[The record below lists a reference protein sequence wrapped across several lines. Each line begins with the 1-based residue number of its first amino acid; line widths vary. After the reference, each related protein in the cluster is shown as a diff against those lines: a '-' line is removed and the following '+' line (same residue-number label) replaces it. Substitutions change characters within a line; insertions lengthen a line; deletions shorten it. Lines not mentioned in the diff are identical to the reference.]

1 MTKLP
6 SIARRPSGFS
16 EAMEQAILK
25 AASALTANGVK
36 AVIEQD
42 EAADGYTDAKAWLD
56 GKGLNTEWVWWALER
71 RDVKKRTMALLGDGQ
86 GDPGEDPLT
95 KACAI
100 LRKRYVYGS
109 FRNEVYDRRAKD
121 WIQIAAMD
129 NLEAVNIPIDDKGR
143 RYSAFSL
150 LKGDK
155 KAARVHN
162 ERYMPGSKQEIV
174 EQEGVCWL
182 NTWEPSKLKPVPGD
196 VKPFVDHILYFCSG
210 REKEANHILD
220 WIAYGV
226 QNPGAKILHALLL
239 ISPFQ
244 GTGKDTIGEMVAECL
259 GHTNIS
265 IVQDEDVNEGRYDFM
280 RRAQIVVVPETMSGD
295 RRDLANKLKPLI
307 TQRLVRINEKHV
319 KAYVIPNTSNFLM
332 FSNYK
337 NAAYIEDKDRR
348 YFVIICE
355 AAPKPTSYFD
365 DLYDNYI
372 RRPEKMGAFLDFLL
386 KRDLSKFN
394 PHAPAPDT
402 PDKQTVKNATM
413 GGAEAWLQYQWESN
427 AHPFDK
433 NVVNLVDVLS
443 WIQEMKGPR
452 MTIQDIS
459 RFLSKQGGG
468 DLGKRRVGGKQ
479 PRLWAVRDF
488 EGVRE
493 RLDRKEAEL
502 TFETSNGKYEAVST
516 GQKVVAFKNP

>member
-25 AASALTANGVK
+25 TASALSANGVK

-42 EAADGYTDAKAWLD
+42 ETADGYADAKAWLD

-71 RDVKKRTMALLGDGQ
+71 RDVQKRTMALLGNAAGEVS
-86 GDPGEDPLT
+86 EDPIA
-95 KACAI
+95 KACAM

-121 WIQIAAMD
+121 WLQIDAMN
-129 NLEAVNIPIDDKGR
+129 NLEAVNMPENDKGVPF
-143 RYSAFSL
+143 SAFAL
-150 LKGDK
+150 LKRDR

-162 ERYMPGSKQEIV
+162 ERYLPGSKQEIV
-174 EQEGVCWL
+174 EHDGVSWL
-182 NTWEPSKLKPVPGD
+182 NTWEPTKLKAIPGD
-196 VKPFVDHILYFCSG
+196 VAPFVNHILYFCSG
-210 REKEANHILD
+210 RQREAEHILD
-220 WIAYGV
+220 WFAFV
-226 QNPGAKILHALLL
+226 AQNPGKKINHALLL
-239 ISPFQ
+239 ISPHQ
-244 GTGKDTIGEMVAECL
+244 GTGKDTMAEMLAEIL
-259 GHTNIS
+259 GHSNVS
-265 IVQDEDVNEGRYDFM
+265 VVQDEDVNEGRYDFM
-280 RRAQIVVVPETMSGD
+280 RRAQIVVVPETMGGD

-307 TQRLVRINEKHV
+307 TQPLVRINEKHV
-319 KAYVIPNTSNFLM
+319 KAYSIPNTSNFVM

-355 AAPKPTSYFD
+355 AAPRSIAYFD

-372 RRPEKMGAFLDFLL
+372 RTEKMGAFLDFLL

-394 PHAPAPDT
+394 PYAPAPDT
-402 PDKQTVKNATM
+402 PDKTTVKNATM
-413 GGAEAWLQYQWESN
+413 GGGEAWLQYQWESN

-433 NVVNLVDVLS
+433 NVVSLVDVLA

-459 RFLSKQGGG
+459 RFLAKQGGG

-493 RLDRKEAEL
+493 RLDRKEVEL
-502 TFETSNGKYEAVST
+502 TFETSNGKYDAVST
-516 GQKVVAFKNP
+516 GEKVVAFRNP